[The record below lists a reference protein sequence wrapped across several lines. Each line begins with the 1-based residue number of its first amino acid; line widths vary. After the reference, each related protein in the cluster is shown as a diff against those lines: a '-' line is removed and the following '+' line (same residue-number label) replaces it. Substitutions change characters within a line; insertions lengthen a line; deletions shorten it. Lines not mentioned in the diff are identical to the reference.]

1 MMASSLGS
9 SLAPVAG
16 APRAR
21 RGPRASRATSSTA
34 SDSSSRLDALLG
46 EDLGDAVRTS
56 LRRRDTAAA
65 IDAAVASLERDSP
78 TDHPVASPL
87 LDGDWKLRYTTSAGS
102 VVSVGAW
109 ETFGGAV
116 FDVRQT
122 CARRP
127 DGAGV
132 AITNIVTVRVPAP
145 PAPPMPF
152 PTIPIPDRPVAV
164 RITQT
169 FAAEATSRR
178 RLETKLRESVVD
190 VLRGNADDDESDA
203 SVRVP
208 DAVRRYL
215 RRAESNRRGGGGDAG
230 EQSRRERDV
239 EQSRGIVHPIR
250 GGRATAQETTNHAPL
265 RTVAR
270 HARRRVV
277 FRLLARR
284 AAAKIIY
291 AVVGTVIGYA
301 RRREGGV
308 ADDGA
313 NSPPDD
319 DDRDSAC
326 IISDDDSRSRSTR
339 ATRRG
344 ARATPP
350 TRSSGTFVRHLS
362 HTSPHLDNTSPRVTA
377 AMVAWRERFVSRS
390 ARRRHRRP
398 TTCPRPEAARSR

>member
-87 LDGDWKLRYTTSAGS
+87 LDGDWKLRYTTSAGT
-102 VVSVGAW
+102 VGSVGAW
-109 ETFGGAV
+109 ETFVGAV

-208 DAVRRYL
+208 DRRVGSCT
-215 RRAESNRRGGGGDAG
+215 RRGIFAAPRRNRRRGGG
-230 EQSRRERDV
+230 
-239 EQSRGIVHPIR
+239 
-250 GGRATAQETTNHAPL
+250 TL
-265 RTVAR
+265 
-270 HARRRVV
+270 
-277 FRLLARR
+277 
-284 AAAKIIY
+284 
-291 AVVGTVIGYA
+291 
-301 RRREGGV
+301 
-308 ADDGA
+308 A
-313 NSPPDD
+313 NSLGASATSLAPSSKVAASFTQPGVDAQPSKRQQITHLSERWRVTRDD
-319 DDRDSAC
+319 ASY
-326 IISDDDSRSRSTR
+326 SVYSR
-339 ATRRG
+339 ATRR
-344 ARATPP
+344 REN
-350 TRSSGTFVRHLS
+350 HL
-362 HTSPHLDNTSPRVTA
+362 R
-377 AMVAWRERFVSRS
+377 
-390 ARRRHRRP
+390 RRRHRHRLRE
-398 TTCPRPEAARSR
+398 TTRRRRSRRRRE

>member
-1 MMASSLGS
+1 VSVPESRRYATTRPKLAARRARRHRATRARTLAARIRVESARANVFTMMASSLGS

-16 APRAR
+16 AHRAR
-21 RGPRASRATSSTA
+21 RGPRASRATSPTA

-56 LRRRDTAAA
+56 LRRRDAAAA

-87 LDGDWKLRYTTSAGS
+87 LDGDWKLRYTTSAGT
-102 VVSVGAW
+102 VGSVGAW
-109 ETFGGAV
+109 ETFVGAV

-190 VLRGNADDDESDA
+190 VLRGNADEDEGDASVRVPDASVRESDA

-208 DAVRRYL
+208 DASTST
-215 RRAESNRRGGGGDAG
+215 AFGGIFAA
-230 EQSRRERDV
+230 
-239 EQSRGIVHPIR
+239 PIR
-250 GGRATAQETTNHAPL
+250 IAAAAAETLANSLGASATSSKVAASFTQSGADAQPPKRQQITHLSERWRVTRDDASYSVYSRIPTRPRKSSASAEE
-265 RTVAR
+265 AR
-270 HARRRVV
+270 HDEK
-277 FRLLARR
+277 
-284 AAAKIIY
+284 AA
-291 AVVGTVIGYA
+291 
-301 RRREGGV
+301 
-308 ADDGA
+308 
-313 NSPPDD
+313 
-319 DDRDSAC
+319 
-326 IISDDDSRSRSTR
+326 
-339 ATRRG
+339 
-344 ARATPP
+344 
-350 TRSSGTFVRHLS
+350 
-362 HTSPHLDNTSPRVTA
+362 
-377 AMVAWRERFVSRS
+377 
-390 ARRRHRRP
+390 
-398 TTCPRPEAARSR
+398 

>member
-87 LDGDWKLRYTTSAGS
+87 LDGDWKLRYTTSAGT
-102 VVSVGAW
+102 VGSVGAW
-109 ETFGGAV
+109 ETFVGAV

-132 AITNIVTVRVPAP
+132 AITNVVTVRVPAP

-208 DAVRRYL
+208 DAF
-215 RRAESNRRGGGGDAG
+215 GGIFAA
-230 EQSRRERDV
+230 
-239 EQSRGIVHPIR
+239 PIR
-250 GGRATAQETTNHAPL
+250 I
-265 RTVAR
+265 
-270 HARRRVV
+270 
-277 FRLLARR
+277 
-284 AAAKIIY
+284 AAAAAETLATGLGASATSLAPSSKV
-291 AVVGTVIGYA
+291 AASFTQP
-301 RRREGGV
+301 GV
-308 ADDGA
+308 DAQPSKRQQITHLSERWRVTRDDA
-313 NSPPDD
+313 SYSVYSRDAPP
-319 DDRDSAC
+319 RKSSTPSSAP
-326 IISDDDSRSRSTR
+326 SS
-339 ATRRG
+339 ATR
-344 ARATPP
+344 
-350 TRSSGTFVRHLS
+350 
-362 HTSPHLDNTSPRVTA
+362 DDEKA
-377 AMVAWRERFVSRS
+377 A
-390 ARRRHRRP
+390 
-398 TTCPRPEAARSR
+398 

>member
-1 MMASSLGS
+1 M
-9 SLAPVAG
+9 
-16 APRAR
+16 
-21 RGPRASRATSSTA
+21 
-34 SDSSSRLDALLG
+34 
-46 EDLGDAVRTS
+46 RTS

-87 LDGDWKLRYTTSAGS
+87 LDGDWKLRYTTSAGT
-102 VVSVGAW
+102 VGSVGAW
-109 ETFGGAV
+109 ETFVGAV

-208 DAVRRYL
+208 DAF
-215 RRAESNRRGGGGDAG
+215 GGIFAA
-230 EQSRRERDV
+230 
-239 EQSRGIVHPIR
+239 PI
-250 GGRATAQETTNHAPL
+250 QI
-265 RTVAR
+265 
-270 HARRRVV
+270 
-277 FRLLARR
+277 
-284 AAAKIIY
+284 AAAAAETLANGLGASATSLATSSK
-291 AVVGTVIGYA
+291 
-301 RRREGGV
+301 V
-308 ADDGA
+308 AASFTQLGA
-313 NSPPDD
+313 DAQPPK
-319 DDRDSAC
+319 RQQ
-326 IISDDDSRSRSTR
+326 IT
-339 ATRRG
+339 
-344 ARATPP
+344 
-350 TRSSGTFVRHLS
+350 HLS
-362 HTSPHLDNTSPRVTA
+362 ERWRVTRDDA
-377 AMVAWRERFVSRS
+377 SYSVYSRD
-390 ARRRHRRP
+390 A
-398 TTCPRPEAARSR
+398 PRPRKSSASAEEARDDEKAA

>member
-65 IDAAVASLERDSP
+65 IDAAVASLERVSP

-87 LDGDWKLRYTTSAGS
+87 LDGDWKLRYTTSAGT
-102 VVSVGAW
+102 VGSVGAW
-109 ETFGGAV
+109 ETFVGAV

-208 DAVRRYL
+208 DESDASVRVPD
-215 RRAESNRRGGGGDAG
+215 AFGGIFAA
-230 EQSRRERDV
+230 
-239 EQSRGIVHPIR
+239 PIR
-250 GGRATAQETTNHAPL
+250 I
-265 RTVAR
+265 
-270 HARRRVV
+270 
-277 FRLLARR
+277 
-284 AAAKIIY
+284 AAA
-291 AVVGTVIGYA
+291 AAETL
-301 RRREGGV
+301 
-308 ADDGA
+308 A
-313 NSPPDD
+313 NSLGASATSLAPSSKVAASFTQPGVDAQPSKRQQITHLSERWRVTRDDASYSVYSRDAPP
-319 DDRDSAC
+319 RKSSTPSSAP
-326 IISDDDSRSRSTR
+326 SS
-339 ATRRG
+339 ATR
-344 ARATPP
+344 
-350 TRSSGTFVRHLS
+350 
-362 HTSPHLDNTSPRVTA
+362 DDEKA
-377 AMVAWRERFVSRS
+377 A
-390 ARRRHRRP
+390 
-398 TTCPRPEAARSR
+398 

>member
-1 MMASSLGS
+1 MSVPESRRYATTRPKLAARRARRHRATRARTLAARIRVESARANVFTMMASSLGS

-87 LDGDWKLRYTTSAGS
+87 LDGDWKLRYPTSAGT
-102 VVSVGAW
+102 VGSVGAW
-109 ETFGGAV
+109 ETFVGAV

-132 AITNIVTVRVPAP
+132 AIINVVTVRVPAP

-208 DAVRRYL
+208 DESDASVRVPDAFGGIFAAPIESP
-215 RRAESNRRGGGGDAG
+215 RRRR
-230 EQSRRERDV
+230 RRW
-239 EQSRGIVHPIR
+239 
-250 GGRATAQETTNHAPL
+250 
-265 RTVAR
+265 RTVSAR
-270 HARRRVV
+270 ARRRAKSRHRSPNPGRTRNRPRDNKSRTSPNGGASRATTRRIPSTRV
-277 FRLLARR
+277 FRRDR
-284 AAAKIIY
+284 ENHPPP
-291 AVVGTVIGYA
+291 
-301 RRREGGV
+301 RRR
-308 ADDGA
+308 
-313 NSPPDD
+313 
-319 DDRDSAC
+319 RDTTRRR
-326 IISDDDSRSRSTR
+326 RSR
-339 ATRRG
+339 
-344 ARATPP
+344 
-350 TRSSGTFVRHLS
+350 
-362 HTSPHLDNTSPRVTA
+362 
-377 AMVAWRERFVSRS
+377 
-390 ARRRHRRP
+390 
-398 TTCPRPEAARSR
+398 

>member
-9 SLAPVAG
+9 SFAPVAG

-87 LDGDWKLRYTTSAGS
+87 LDGDWKLRYTTSAGT
-102 VVSVGAW
+102 VGSVGAW
-109 ETFGGAV
+109 ETFVGAV

-203 SVRVP
+203 SARVPDASVRVP
-208 DAVRRYL
+208 DASTST
-215 RRAESNRRGGGGDAG
+215 AFGGIFAA
-230 EQSRRERDV
+230 
-239 EQSRGIVHPIR
+239 PIR
-250 GGRATAQETTNHAPL
+250 I
-265 RTVAR
+265 
-270 HARRRVV
+270 
-277 FRLLARR
+277 
-284 AAAKIIY
+284 AAAAAETLANGLGASATSLATSSK
-291 AVVGTVIGYA
+291 
-301 RRREGGV
+301 V
-308 ADDGA
+308 AASFTQPGA
-313 NSPPDD
+313 DAQPPK
-319 DDRDSAC
+319 RQQ
-326 IISDDDSRSRSTR
+326 IT
-339 ATRRG
+339 
-344 ARATPP
+344 
-350 TRSSGTFVRHLS
+350 HLS
-362 HTSPHLDNTSPRVTA
+362 ERWRVTRDDA
-377 AMVAWRERFVSRS
+377 SYSVYSRD
-390 ARRRHRRP
+390 A
-398 TTCPRPEAARSR
+398 PRPRKSSASAEEARDDEKAA